1 MTAAAPR
8 PAAEA
13 VIEAFRNERLRTGL
27 RCPHC
32 ASTAVIRWGSFSGRC
47 RYRCSTCRH
56 TFSDLTGT
64 AVANLKRIDL
74 WRGFCVGVEETET
87 LRAAARRLGVHLS
100 TTFRWRHRLVGSLQK
115 TDRRRLGG
123 EVTIGTSF
131 LKYSEKGSRSARPAP
146 PPRSEAW
153 MFGFL
158 AVRLVVACGEGGV
171 VVTEP
176 VGLRRPTLLDLRRI
190 VLPRLDA
197 AATLVSREGRF
208 GSVAT
213 LAAGMKRR
221 WRQVGPSGLQHPGG
235 SPAHAYAWRFRRWLR
250 RFRGVATRYLPGYLA
265 WHRCD
270 ELVARSGLGLLD
282 DLILGRYPGS
292 AVFEG
297 AVDRHAAT
305 GRLRAATSGT
315 PSRQLGGA

>member
-8 PAAEA
+8 PAAQA
-13 VIEAFRNERLRTGL
+13 VIQAFRNERLRTGL

-32 ASTAVIRWGSFSGRC
+32 ASTAAIRWGSFSGRR
-47 RYRCSTCRH
+47 RYRCNTCRD

-64 AVANLKRIDL
+64 AVAKLKRIDL
-74 WRGFCVGVEETET
+74 WRGFCMGVDETET
-87 LRAAARRLGVHLS
+87 LRAGARRLGVHLS
-100 TTFRWRHRLVGSLQK
+100 TTFRWRQRLLDSLRE
-115 TDRRRLGG
+115 TDRTRLRG

-131 LKYSEKGSRSARPAP
+131 LKYSEKGSRSAGPAP

-158 AVRLVVACGEGGV
+158 AVRLVIACGEDGA

-176 VGLRRPTLLDLRRI
+176 VGLRRPTLLDLNRI
-190 VLPRLDA
+190 ILPRLDA
-197 AATLVSREGRF
+197 AASLVSREGRY
-208 GSVAT
+208 GSVAA
-213 LAAGMKRR
+213 LAAGIKRR

-235 SPAHAYAWRFRRWLR
+235 SPAHAYGWRFRRWLR

-270 ELVARSGLGLLD
+270 ELVARSGRGLLD
-282 DLILGRYPGS
+282 HLILGRYPGS
-292 AVFEG
+292 AAFEG
-297 AVDRHAAT
+297 TIDRHAAT
-305 GRLRAATSGT
+305 GPLRAATSGP